1 MKKFR
6 FLKSEIMK
14 NNLLIKEDGYICNGI
29 VALKEKYVL
38 VNKNLNVDFVTLL
51 EMAEINKMLLNP
63 KWKTIIDVLEIN
75 NNLELKEVEILENEL
90 SKIFYNLKIENREIR
105 MYKHDIDKILSID
118 ANIKLCYDKKSKYS
132 DKLYIMLNNEIIG
145 NICGSY

>member
-90 SKIFYNLKIENREIR
+90 SKIFYTIKIENREIR

>member
-38 VNKNLNVDFVTLL
+38 VNKNLNVNFVTLL

-75 NNLELKEVEILENEL
+75 NNLELEEVEILQDEL
-90 SKIFYNLKIENREIR
+90 SKIFYSIKLENKKIR
-105 MYKHDIDKILSID
+105 MYRHDVDKILSID

-132 DKLYIMLNNEIIG
+132 NKLYIMLNDEIIG

>member
-1 MKKFR
+1 MQWN
-6 FLKSEIMK
+6 SSI
-14 NNLLIKEDGYICNGI
+14 
-29 VALKEKYVL
+29 KEKYVL
-38 VNKNLNVDFVTLL
+38 VNKNLNVNFVTLL

-90 SKIFYNLKIENREIR
+90 SKIFYTIKIENREIR

-132 DKLYIMLNNEIIG
+132 NKLYIMINNEIIG

>member
-90 SKIFYNLKIENREIR
+90 SKIIYTIKIENREIR

>member
-38 VNKNLNVDFVTLL
+38 VNKSLNVDFVTLL

-75 NNLELKEVEILENEL
+75 NNLELEEVEILQNEL
-90 SKIFYNLKIENREIR
+90 SKIFYTIKIENKKIR
-105 MYKHDIDKILSID
+105 MYRHDVDKILSID

-132 DKLYIMLNNEIIG
+132 NKLYIMLNDEIIG

>member
-38 VNKNLNVDFVTLL
+38 VNKSLNVDFVTLL

-75 NNLELKEVEILENEL
+75 NNLELEEVEILENEL
-90 SKIFYNLKIENREIR
+90 SKIFYSVKLENKKIR
-105 MYKHDIDKILSID
+105 MYRHDVDKILSID

-132 DKLYIMLNNEIIG
+132 NKLYIMLNDEIIG

>member
-38 VNKNLNVDFVTLL
+38 VNKSLNVDFVTLL

-75 NNLELKEVEILENEL
+75 NNLELEEVEILENEL
-90 SKIFYNLKIENREIR
+90 SKIFYSVKLENKKIR

-132 DKLYIMLNNEIIG
+132 NKLYIMLNDEIIG

>member
-38 VNKNLNVDFVTLL
+38 VNKSLNVDFVTLL

-75 NNLELKEVEILENEL
+75 NNLELEEVEILENEL
-90 SKIFYNLKIENREIR
+90 SKNFYSVKLENKKIR
-105 MYKHDIDKILSID
+105 MYRHDVDKILSID

-132 DKLYIMLNNEIIG
+132 NKLYIMLNDEIIG

>member
-29 VALKEKYVL
+29 VVLKEKYVL
-38 VNKNLNVDFVTLL
+38 VNKNLNVNFVTLL

-75 NNLELKEVEILENEL
+75 NNLELEEVEILQNEL
-90 SKIFYNLKIENREIR
+90 SKIFYTIKIENKKIR
-105 MYKHDIDKILSID
+105 MYRHDVDKILSID

-132 DKLYIMLNNEIIG
+132 NKLYIMLNYEIIG

>member
-1 MKKFR
+1 
-6 FLKSEIMK
+6 MK

-63 KWKTIIDVLEIN
+63 KWKTIIDGMQIEEKYTKLSEIICIN
-75 NNLELKEVEILENEL
+75 QKFFVFLQKILEVQ
-90 SKIFYNLKIENREIR
+90 
-105 MYKHDIDKILSID
+105 
-118 ANIKLCYDKKSKYS
+118 
-132 DKLYIMLNNEIIG
+132 
-145 NICGSY
+145 

>member
-38 VNKNLNVDFVTLL
+38 VNKSLNVDFVTLL

-75 NNLELKEVEILENEL
+75 NNLELEEVEILQDEL
-90 SKIFYNLKIENREIR
+90 SKIFYSIKLENKKIR
-105 MYKHDIDKILSID
+105 MYRHDVDKILSID

-132 DKLYIMLNNEIIG
+132 NKLYIMLNDEIIG

>member
-90 SKIFYNLKIENREIR
+90 SKIFYTIKIENREIR

-132 DKLYIMLNNEIIG
+132 NKLYIMLNNEIIG

>member
-63 KWKTIIDVLEIN
+63 QWKTIIDVLEIN
-75 NNLELKEVEILENEL
+75 NNLELEEAEILQNEL
-90 SKIFYNLKIENREIR
+90 SKILYSIKLENKEIR
-105 MYKHDIDKILSID
+105 MRKDAIDKILSID

>member
-38 VNKNLNVDFVTLL
+38 VNKSLNVYFVTLL

-63 KWKTIIDVLEIN
+63 KWKTIIDVLYIN
-75 NNLELKEVEILENEL
+75 NTLELEEVEILENEL
-90 SKIFYNLKIENREIR
+90 SKFFYAVKLENKKIR
-105 MYKHDIDKILSID
+105 MYRHDVDKILSID

-132 DKLYIMLNNEIIG
+132 NKLYIMLNDEIIG

>member
-90 SKIFYNLKIENREIR
+90 SKIFYTIKIENREIR

-118 ANIKLCYDKKSKYS
+118 ANIKLFYDKKSKYS

>member
-1 MKKFR
+1 
-6 FLKSEIMK
+6 MK
-14 NNLLIKEDGYICNGI
+14 NNLLIKEDGYICNGTI
-29 VALKEKYVL
+29 ALKEKYVL

-75 NNLELKEVEILENEL
+75 NNIELKEVEILENEL
-90 SKIFYNLKIENREIR
+90 SKILYSIKLENKEIR
-105 MYKHDIDKILSID
+105 MHKDAIDKILSID

-132 DKLYIMLNNEIIG
+132 DKLYIMLNDEIIG
-145 NICGSY
+145 NICASC

>member
-29 VALKEKYVL
+29 VALKEKYIL
-38 VNKNLNVDFVTLL
+38 VNKNLNVNFVTLL

-75 NNLELKEVEILENEL
+75 NNLELEEVEILQNEL
-90 SKIFYNLKIENREIR
+90 SKIFYTIKIENKKIR
-105 MYKHDIDKILSID
+105 MYRHDVDKILSID

-132 DKLYIMLNNEIIG
+132 NKLYIMLNDEIIG

>member
-63 KWKTIIDVLEIN
+63 KWKTIIDILEIN

-90 SKIFYNLKIENREIR
+90 SKFFYTIKIENREIR

>member
-38 VNKNLNVDFVTLL
+38 VNKSLNVDFVTLL

-90 SKIFYNLKIENREIR
+90 SKTFYTIKLENKEIR
-105 MYKHDIDKILSID
+105 MYRHDVDKILSID

-132 DKLYIMLNNEIIG
+132 NKLYIMLNDEIIG

>member
-90 SKIFYNLKIENREIR
+90 SKIFYTIKIENREIR

-132 DKLYIMLNNEIIG
+132 NKLYIMINNEIIG

>member
-38 VNKNLNVDFVTLL
+38 VNKN
-51 EMAEINKMLLNP
+51 
-63 KWKTIIDVLEIN
+63 
-75 NNLELKEVEILENEL
+75 
-90 SKIFYNLKIENREIR
+90 
-105 MYKHDIDKILSID
+105 
-118 ANIKLCYDKKSKYS
+118 
-132 DKLYIMLNNEIIG
+132 IG
-145 NICGSY
+145 RY

>member
-38 VNKNLNVDFVTLL
+38 VNKSLNVDFVTLL

-75 NNLELKEVEILENEL
+75 NNLELEEVEILENEL
-90 SKIFYNLKIENREIR
+90 SKIFYSVKLENKKIR
-105 MYKHDIDKILSID
+105 MYRHDVDKILSID
-118 ANIKLCYDKKSKYS
+118 SNIKLCYDKKSKYS
-132 DKLYIMLNNEIIG
+132 NKLYIMLNDEVIG

>member
-38 VNKNLNVDFVTLL
+38 VNKNLNVNFVTLL

-75 NNLELKEVEILENEL
+75 NNLELEEVEILQNEL
-90 SKIFYNLKIENREIR
+90 SKIFYTIKIENREIR

-132 DKLYIMLNNEIIG
+132 DKLYIMLNDEIIG

>member
-63 KWKTIIDVLEIN
+63 KWKTIIDILEIN

-90 SKIFYNLKIENREIR
+90 SKIFYTIKIENREIR

>member
-38 VNKNLNVDFVTLL
+38 VNKSLNVDFVTLL

-75 NNLELKEVEILENEL
+75 NNLELEEVEILENEL
-90 SKIFYNLKIENREIR
+90 SKIFYSVKLENKKIR
-105 MYKHDIDKILSID
+105 MYRHDVDKILSID

-132 DKLYIMLNNEIIG
+132 NKLYIMLNDEIIG
-145 NICGSY
+145 SICGSY

>member
-90 SKIFYNLKIENREIR
+90 SKIFYTIKIENREIR

-145 NICGSY
+145 NIYASY

>member
-6 FLKSEIMK
+6 FLKSEVMK

-29 VALKEKYVL
+29 VALQEKYVL
-38 VNKNLNVDFVTLL
+38 VNKNLNVNFVTLL

-75 NNLELKEVEILENEL
+75 NNLELEEVEILENEL
-90 SKIFYNLKIENREIR
+90 SKTFYTIKIENREIR

-118 ANIKLCYDKKSKYS
+118 ANIKLCYDKKTKYS
-132 DKLYIMLNNEIIG
+132 DKLYIMLNDEIIG

>member
-38 VNKNLNVDFVTLL
+38 VNKSLNVDFVTLL

-75 NNLELKEVEILENEL
+75 NNLELEEVEILQDEL
-90 SKIFYNLKIENREIR
+90 SKIFYSIKLENKKIR
-105 MYKHDIDKILSID
+105 MYRHDVDKILSID
-118 ANIKLCYDKKSKYS
+118 TNIKLCYDKKSKYS
-132 DKLYIMLNNEIIG
+132 NKLYIMLNDEIIG

>member
-38 VNKNLNVDFVTLL
+38 VNKNLNVNFVTLL

-75 NNLELKEVEILENEL
+75 NNLELEEVEILQNEL
-90 SKIFYNLKIENREIR
+90 SKIFYTIKIENKKIR
-105 MYKHDIDKILSID
+105 MYRHDVDKILSID

-132 DKLYIMLNNEIIG
+132 NKLYIMLNDEIIG

>member
-38 VNKNLNVDFVTLL
+38 VNKSLNVDFVTLL

-75 NNLELKEVEILENEL
+75 NNLELEEVEILENEL
-90 SKIFYNLKIENREIR
+90 SKIFYSVKLENKKIR
-105 MYKHDIDKILSID
+105 MYRHDVDKILSID

-132 DKLYIMLNNEIIG
+132 NKLYIMLNNEIIG

>member
-6 FLKSEIMK
+6 FLKSELMK

-90 SKIFYNLKIENREIR
+90 SKIFYTIKIENREIR

-118 ANIKLCYDKKSKYS
+118 ANIKLCYDKKSKCS

>member
-6 FLKSEIMK
+6 FLKSEMMK

-38 VNKNLNVDFVTLL
+38 VNKSLNVDFVTLL

-75 NNLELKEVEILENEL
+75 NNLELEEVEILENEL
-90 SKIFYNLKIENREIR
+90 SKIFYSVKLENKKIR
-105 MYKHDIDKILSID
+105 MYRHDVDKILSID

-132 DKLYIMLNNEIIG
+132 NKLYIMLNDEIIG

>member
-38 VNKNLNVDFVTLL
+38 VNKSLNVYFVTLL

-75 NNLELKEVEILENEL
+75 NNLELEEVEILENEL
-90 SKIFYNLKIENREIR
+90 SKFFYSVKLENKKIR
-105 MYKHDIDKILSID
+105 MYRHDVDKILSID

-132 DKLYIMLNNEIIG
+132 NKLYIMLNDEIIG

>member
-38 VNKNLNVDFVTLL
+38 VNKNLNVNFVTLL
-51 EMAEINKMLLNP
+51 EMAEINKLFLHSH
-63 KWKTIIDVLEIN
+63 WKTIIDVLEIN
-75 NNLELKEVEILENEL
+75 NNLELEEVEILQNEL
-90 SKIFYNLKIENREIR
+90 SKIFYTIKIENREIR

-132 DKLYIMLNNEIIG
+132 NKLYIMLNDEIIG

>member
-63 KWKTIIDVLEIN
+63 KWKTIIDILEIN

-90 SKIFYNLKIENREIR
+90 SKFFYTIKIENREIR

-145 NICGSY
+145 NICGSC

>member
-90 SKIFYNLKIENREIR
+90 SKIFYTIKIENREIR
-105 MYKHDIDKILSID
+105 MHKHDIDKILSID